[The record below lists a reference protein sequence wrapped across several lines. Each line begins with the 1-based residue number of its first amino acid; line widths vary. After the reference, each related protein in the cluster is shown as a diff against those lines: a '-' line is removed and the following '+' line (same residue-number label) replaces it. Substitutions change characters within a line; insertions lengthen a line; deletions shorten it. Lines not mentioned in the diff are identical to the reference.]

1 MAFQFVS
8 PSLEFELIN
17 LSIKSPENLE
27 KSLMKLNIKDFG
39 SDIAKT
45 FFYEITNHY
54 KKFNT
59 IISKS
64 ELEQKI
70 KDSFENKEIAQ
81 EWLNKIFNEQVV
93 SSFDSLI
100 STIKQKRK
108 ARDFAEAIRK
118 MSSLTSE
125 GKIEECDAFI
135 HKFLEETYD
144 NDLFQEMPLGKNTEI
159 LLEKLINERN
169 NPTKFDGIPTGFV
182 GVDSVIR
189 GLKKQELLLWV
200 GKTGGYKSTVMINCA
215 ANALLMGKKVAFF
228 VIESSPEQYAYNLQ
242 SYLSG
247 VSSENLQIAKATDEE
262 IAIVF
267 KTMERVKKLGGEII
281 FVDAPQNLTPSNLQ
295 MKIRELKRK
304 YGVIDLVVVDYLQ
317 IMQDE
322 SGKKIDPYDW
332 KGIATISKQLK
343 SVARAENVPIM
354 TAAQKTKQKIAPN
367 SKQTETHGVEDIAYA
382 KGIADNCDC
391 CIEICQTDEDK
402 IMNVAKFYF
411 LKTRRSC
418 SVKNEGIPFTTNMSC
433 QILDRASTERLKAE
447 TLMKV
452 EL

>member
-1 MAFQFVS
+1 MVFQFVS

-17 LSIKSPENLE
+17 LSLKSSENME
-27 KSLMKLNIKDFG
+27 KSLMKLKVKDFG

-59 IISKS
+59 IISKT

-70 KDSFENKEIAQ
+70 KDSFENKELAI
-81 EWLNKIFNEQVV
+81 EWLNKVFEEQVI
-93 SSFDSLI
+93 SSQDSLI
-100 STIKQKRK
+100 STIKQKKR
-108 ARDFAEAIRK
+108 ARDYAEAVRK
-118 MSSLTSE
+118 LSTLTSE
-125 GKIEECDAFI
+125 GKVEECDVLM
-135 HKFLEETYD
+135 HKFLEENYD
-144 NDLFQEMPLGKNTEI
+144 TELFQEMALAKST
-159 LLEKLINERN
+159 EKLLDKVLEERN
-169 NPTKFDGIPTGFV
+169 NPKKFDGIPTGFI
-182 GVDSVIR
+182 GIDAVIR

-215 ANALLMGKKVAFF
+215 GNSLLMGKKVAFF

-247 VSSENLQIAKATDEE
+247 VPSEHLQVANVSDAE
-262 IAIVF
+262 IAIVYN
-267 KTMERVKKLGGEII
+267 TMEKVKKLGGEII

-343 SVARAENVPIM
+343 SVARAEDVPIM
-354 TAAQKTKQKIAPN
+354 TAAQKTKQKIQPN

-418 SVKNEGIPFTTNMSC
+418 STKNEGVPFTTNMTC
-433 QILDRASTERLKAE
+433 QILDRMSTEKLKAE

-452 EL
+452 